1 MAKKIVHL
9 EGMKCNGCAENVQKA
24 FSALDGVEKVSVN
37 LKKQEAKVTGEVD
50 DANFTTALAGTHYSV
65 VNVET
70 K

>member
-1 MAKKIVHL
+1 
-9 EGMKCNGCAENVQKA
+9 MKCDGCAENVHKA

-37 LKKQEAKVTGEVD
+37 LKKQEAKITGDVD
-50 DANFTTALAGTHYSV
+50 DASFATALTGTHYSV